1 MSEHE
6 KFAQWDAAYVLGAL
20 EPVDRRLFEEHLQNC
35 ERCQGSVSE
44 LSALPGLLSRA
55 HDPEEVTALVPQPP
69 ADLFE
74 KTARRAAS
82 ERRRRGGRM
91 ILLAAAA
98 VAVILGI
105 GLPLLLRPADP
116 GPVLALQQ
124 VAEQSLSAQV
134 GFESV
139 AWGTRLNIDCDY
151 PAGYE
156 FGDANGPWSYALLVT
171 DTQGSTMQVATWKAV
186 PGKEITLQA
195 ATSLPVDQIAEVT
208 VKTLAGL
215 TVLQSPMDKNLL
227 QQ

>member
-20 EPVDRRLFEEHLQNC
+20 EPADRRQFEEHLENC
-35 ERCQGSVSE
+35 ERCRGSVSE
-44 LSALPGLLSRA
+44 LGALPGLLSRA
-55 HDPEEVTALVPQPP
+55 HDPREMTASAPEPP
-69 ADLFE
+69 ADLFQ
-74 KTARRAAS
+74 KSAQRAAAA
-82 ERRRRGGRM
+82 RRRRGTRR
-91 ILLAAAA
+91 ILLAAAC
-98 VAVILGI
+98 VAVVLGI
-105 GLPLLLRPADP
+105 GLPFLLRPADP
-116 GPVLALQQ
+116 APALALQQ
-124 VAEQSLSAQV
+124 VAGQPLSADV

-171 DTQGSTMQVATWKAV
+171 DTKGSTMQVATWKAV

-227 QQ
+227 DQ

>member
-20 EPVDRRLFEEHLQNC
+20 EPVDRRLFEEHLENC

-82 ERRRRGGRM
+82 ARRRRGGRM
-91 ILLAAAA
+91 ILLVAAA
-98 VAVILGI
+98 VAVVLGI
-105 GLPLLLRPADP
+105 GLPFLLRPADP

-171 DTQGSTMQVATWKAV
+171 DTQGGTMQVATWKAV